1 MKVQVEIVEEQKEP
15 TIVIQCQQIDES
27 ILQLQSLIQKALA
40 KAPNISFFQEGKEF
54 YLSLNKILFFET
66 DETIVYAHTT
76 DQVYKVRERLYELE
90 QCLPDDFFR
99 ISKSTILNLNQVYS
113 IECNL
118 TSYRL
123 VEFYKSH
130 KKVYVSRFYYK
141 NLKHKLEKRRTL

>member
-15 TIVIQCQQIDES
+15 TIVIQCQQIEES
-27 ILQLQSLIQKALA
+27 VLQLQSFIQKALV
-40 KAPNISFFQEGKEF
+40 KAPSISFFQEGKEF

-66 DETIVYAHTT
+66 DEATVYAHTS

-90 QCLPDDFFR
+90 QCLPDDFLR
-99 ISKSTILNLNQVYS
+99 VSKSTILNINQVYS
-113 IECNL
+113 IESNL